1 MAKANI
7 LVVEDSEAQGSIT
20 KNVLEKFGY
29 KVTWV
34 LEGMAAFRVAKT
46 EPIDVI
52 LLDRILPDMD
62 GSRVCGWL
70 KQDEETRGIPIIMLT
85 AMNTV
90 AQKVQGLEAGADD
103 YLAKPYDEIELNAR
117 VYAALRTKHLR
128 DELSQKNQEL
138 QVMLKKVELLSIT
151 DPLTGLFN
159 RRHFEEVLKLEFN
172 KSRRYNAPL
181 SCMMIDID
189 HFKSINDAYGHAVG
203 DVVIKEVVKSIHQSV
218 RDVDTAA
225 RWGGEEFI
233 VLAPMTPKAEALIPA
248 QRILTAVSAHVFP
261 GLGDKKITVSI
272 GISDISQPGI
282 DMPDNLIQAA
292 DVAMY
297 EAKEKGRN
305 RIEVEA

>member
-7 LVVEDSEAQGSIT
+7 LVVEDSEAQGKIT
-20 KNVLEKFGY
+20 KDVLEKNGY

-34 LEGMAAFRVAKT
+34 LEGMSAFRVAKT
-46 EPIDVI
+46 EPIDVV
-52 LLDRILPDMD
+52 LLDRVLPDMD

-70 KQDEETRGIPIIMLT
+70 KQDEATRGIPIIMLT
-85 AMNTV
+85 SMNTV

-103 YLAKPYDEIELNAR
+103 YLVKPYDEIELNAR
-117 VYAALRTKHLR
+117 VYAALRTKLLR
-128 DELSQKNQEL
+128 DELGRKNDEL
-138 QVMLKKVELLSIT
+138 REMLKKVEVLSIT

-159 RRHFEEVLKLEFN
+159 RRHFEEVLHLEFS
-172 KSRRYNAPL
+172 KSHRYNAPL

-189 HFKSINDAYGHAVG
+189 HFKAINDAYGHAAG
-203 DVVIKEVVKSIHQSV
+203 DMVIKEVVKVIQHSV

-233 VLAPMTPKAEALIPA
+233 VLAPMTPKAEAMIPA
-248 QRILTAVSAHVFP
+248 QRILASVSAHIFA
-261 GLGDKKITVSI
+261 GIGDKKITVSI
-272 GISDISQPGI
+272 GISDISRPGI

-297 EAKEKGRN
+297 EAKTRGRN
-305 RIEVEA
+305 RIVAEA